1 MERTVCQPG
10 QADGKEG
17 RRRKLLEA
25 EAPGRDAQI
34 GPQVPA
40 WHGCLHFPRRSRQ
53 APGLGRRR
61 VGPCMPGTQHTWE
74 PRPGKSATGR
84 FGRSQAVLTEKGGV
98 LGRGRSCPF
107 SPTLSVPAAAR
118 AVQWGSPT
126 LGVQGIG
133 LDSFGQQGDP
143 TSHPKGNQSWYSLER
158 LMLKLKLQSCGHL
171 MWRTDSLEKT
181 LMLGEIEGGRRRGGQ
196 RVRWLDGI
204 TNSMDMSLNKLQE
217 LVMDRE
223 ACHAAVHG
231 VPKSRTQLSNW
242 TELTLGVFSP
252 QAPEGSHPLTL
263 LQRRLRSEGMQ
274 RRPYLR
280 LTADPRSLAMGSF
293 QAAVTPCM
301 QFPASP
307 LSNCAPLG
315 TPPPSISEYNLPTYR
330 KIYPFKV
337 YSI

>member
-1 MERTVCQPG
+1 M
-10 QADGKEG
+10 
-17 RRRKLLEA
+17 
-25 EAPGRDAQI
+25 
-34 GPQVPA
+34 
-40 WHGCLHFPRRSRQ
+40 RRSD
-53 APGLGRRR
+53 RRC
-61 VGPCMPGTQHTWE
+61 PPGTAACTFPEAAGRPLVWAGAELAPACPE
-74 PRPGKSATGR
+74 PSTPGN
-84 FGRSQAVLTEKGGV
+84 
-98 LGRGRSCPF
+98 RGRERALPAGLEGARLF
-107 SPTLSVPAAAR
+107 LQKREGFWEEGGPAPSPPLSVPAAAR

-126 LGVQGIG
+126 LGVEGIG

-143 TSHPKGNQSWYSLER
+143 TSHPKGNQSWYSLET